1 MLGKRSTG
9 EPEEGSCFASAAV
22 PKNNSHPDSEM
33 QVKNVT
39 PAFHLLER
47 VRAAL
52 LPVYWEVEP
61 GQVQF
66 VKHGSLL
73 CPFLFK

>member
-1 MLGKRSTG
+1 MLGKHSAG
-9 EPEEGSCFASAAV
+9 EPEEGSCFAFSAV
-22 PKNNSHPDSEM
+22 PKNNSHPDSEI

-39 PAFHLLER
+39 PPFHLLER

-52 LPVYWEVEP
+52 LPVYGEIKP

-66 VKHGSLL
+66 VKHGSLR